1 MQSLQEK
8 FDKYLRKFIKILFF
22 VHDNFD
28 MTAFL
33 FELSTIFV
41 IIYYMS
47 FYLAFMQ
54 NYQNNRKQ
62 VFWTT
67 PLYFSRNL
75 I

>member
-1 MQSLQEK
+1 MQYLQEK
-8 FDKYLRKFIKILFF
+8 FDKYLRKFIIILFF

-28 MTAFL
+28 MTAFI
-33 FELSTIFV
+33 FEHSTIFV

-62 VFWTT
+62 VF
-67 PLYFSRNL
+67 
-75 I
+75 